1 MRAEEKNK
9 DMVNEAGSRGSLTV
23 EALLFLIP
31 FMIAFFTLINAA
43 RFVQAEMLI
52 HHAVTQTAKQISA
65 YSYVLTKTKIS
76 DRIISTNKKSADFQ
90 VTVEKSTK
98 SLRDF
103 ANAMGDMDGLVEGV
117 FSFVKNQGEQR
128 LITEGVG
135 MLTKNN
141 IKSQL
146 SLVSDDPNEYL
157 ENIGI
162 EGGLSGLHFDNTEC
176 LNNTAEKGNVKIV
189 VTYTMKNVL
198 FPDFNIG
205 QYQFRQCAYTLIW

>member
-1 MRAEEKNK
+1 MRAEEKNRDK
-9 DMVNEAGSRGSLTV
+9 IRGAGNKGSLTV

-90 VTVEKSTK
+90 VMVEKSTK
-98 SLRDF
+98 SLKDF
-103 ANAMGDMDGLVEGV
+103 ANAMSDMDGLVEDV
-117 FSFVKNQGEQR
+117 FGFVKNQGEQW

-141 IKSQL
+141 IKNEI

-162 EGGLSGLHFDNTEC
+162 EGGLAGLHFDNTRC
-176 LNNTAEKGNVKIV
+176 LDNTEGKGNVKIV

-198 FPDFNIG
+198 FPDFDIG
-205 QYQFRQCAYTLIW
+205 QYEFRQCAYTLIW